1 MGPGDVPVLDE
12 SSALTSHLACSG
24 VHKDHLCLCQLS
36 ASLLALLF
44 LSLFLAHEHQNPH
57 IHHISVVCP
66 LWDGLFAFGGV
77 TLC

>member
-24 VHKDHLCLCQLS
+24 VHKDHLCLRQLS

-57 IHHISVVCP
+57 IHHISVV
-66 LWDGLFAFGGV
+66 LGLFAFGGV
-77 TLC
+77 ILC